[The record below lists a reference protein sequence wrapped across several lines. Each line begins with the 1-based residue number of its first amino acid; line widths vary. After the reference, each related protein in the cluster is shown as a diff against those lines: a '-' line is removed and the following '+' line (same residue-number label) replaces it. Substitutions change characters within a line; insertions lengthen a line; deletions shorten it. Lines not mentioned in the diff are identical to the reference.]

1 MIECV
6 LRNGQIRKSQW
17 EFFFFL
23 EKEMFAVV
31 VTWLVSFPHQQI
43 WIIVIG
49 TQKHIIN
56 PI

>member
-1 MIECV
+1 MKKKIIIVGKGMIECV

-31 VTWLVSFPHQQI
+31 VT
-43 WIIVIG
+43 
-49 TQKHIIN
+49 
-56 PI
+56 